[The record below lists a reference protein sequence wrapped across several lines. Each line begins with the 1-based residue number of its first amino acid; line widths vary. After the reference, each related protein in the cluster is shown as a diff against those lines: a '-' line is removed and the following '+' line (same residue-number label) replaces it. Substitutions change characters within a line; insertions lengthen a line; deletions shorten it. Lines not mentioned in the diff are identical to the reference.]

1 MFRTIVFGLW
11 FVFSLVKLVPAS
23 GYTGTLSLKPLP
35 KLEYALKSDRVF
47 ALISPD
53 KFFEHRKKIVSGD
66 VHFVK
71 QFEKNWN
78 SCVKKFSGEFKWP
91 NNGTEEEDQLV
102 LCMQI
107 FLVFPDKD
115 QRYFDDF
122 VHLIKI
128 WSTQPDNPW
137 HLSWFGYK
145 PLQWYSSLSFIAN
158 LAQWYT
164 FYESKLPFNQNEHA
178 TVKKYLKTYLLDA
191 DFDKG
196 VELILNSKGHV
207 VVSGIGKSGHVGRK
221 ISATLAS
228 TGTPSLFL
236 HPAEAIHGD
245 LGMIKSEDIIILI
258 SYSGETEEVLKLLPS
273 LKKIGN
279 NIISLTGKK
288 DSSLA
293 NFATANIDV
302 SIDREACPL
311 NLAPTTSAMLTMTAG
326 DALSVSVMNARGFAE
341 EDFALTHP
349 GGSLGKGLTQTVADN
364 MISTKLPLMNND
376 QFITDAIIVMTESKL
391 GLAII
396 HKNNYLQ
403 GIITDG
409 DLRRLLLENQN
420 LSSVKAENI
429 MTTNPL
435 TITKDKL
442 MIDAKNKMLEAK
454 VQALVVT
461 DENNYIQGVI
471 QIY

>member
-1 MFRTIVFGLW
+1 M
-11 FVFSLVKLVPAS
+11 
-23 GYTGTLSLKPLP
+23 
-35 KLEYALKSDRVF
+35 
-47 ALISPD
+47 
-53 KFFEHRKKIVSGD
+53 
-66 VHFVK
+66 
-71 QFEKNWN
+71 
-78 SCVKKFSGEFKWP
+78 
-91 NNGTEEEDQLV
+91 
-102 LCMQI
+102 
-107 FLVFPDKD
+107 
-115 QRYFDDF
+115 
-122 VHLIKI
+122 
-128 WSTQPDNPW
+128 
-137 HLSWFGYK
+137 
-145 PLQWYSSLSFIAN
+145 
-158 LAQWYT
+158 
-164 FYESKLPFNQNEHA
+164 
-178 TVKKYLKTYLLDA
+178 
-191 DFDKG
+191 
-196 VELILNSKGHV
+196 
-207 VVSGIGKSGHVGRK
+207 
-221 ISATLAS
+221 
-228 TGTPSLFL
+228 
-236 HPAEAIHGD
+236 
-245 LGMIKSEDIIILI
+245 I

-293 NFATANIDV
+293 NFATANIDI

-326 DALSVSVMNARGFAE
+326 DALSVSIMNARGFAE

-364 MISTKLPLMNND
+364 MISNKLPLMNND
-376 QFITDAIIVMTESKL
+376 QFISDAIIVMTESKL

-461 DENNYIQGVI
+461 DEII
-471 QIY
+471 ISKA